1 MHPDQNLELFLRR
14 RSSLRVHE
22 LRQLIRRAE
31 VSGSVKAIREG
42 VVGREVVSVPF
53 LLTGPVEELRRDGG
67 VVAYFQNLGDGARRD
82 AAEFVQLRD
91 DGGAPV
97 VLVLA
102 EGVEDEAR
110 DRG

>member
-1 MHPDQNLELFLRR
+1 M
-14 RSSLRVHE
+14 
-22 LRQLIRRAE
+22 
-31 VSGSVKAIREG
+31 
-42 VVGREVVSVPF
+42 SVPF

-67 VVAYFQNLGDGARRD
+67 VVAYFQNLGDDARRD
-82 AAEFVQLRD
+82 AAELVQLRD